1 MPPKPEAPKGNAPAA
16 VTAEASG
23 FQPSKQRKIEA
34 MNSIAH
40 SPVAPALSFLLGDQ
54 QLRVFMIDDE
64 PWFVVADICQLLK
77 LTNPTMAIKSLDEDE
92 VRLYSGSP
100 TLNISGDGLSS
111 TEGTPASRG
120 NPTFN
125 LTSESGF
132 YTLILRCR
140 DAVKPGSMPHRV
152 RRWVTGEVL
161 PSIRKTGGYSVKR
174 MVPRDRQINSAE
186 RLLSRIERSESKFAR
201 DGYLQLAELAFTD
214 LGLTLPDKQTL
225 RPLQMALPE
234 GGAA

>member
-1 MPPKPEAPKGNAPAA
+1 
-16 VTAEASG
+16 
-23 FQPSKQRKIEA
+23 

-40 SPVAPALSFLLGDQ
+40 SPVAPALSFNLDDQ
-54 QLRVFMIDDE
+54 QLRVVMIDAE
-64 PWFVVADICQLLK
+64 PWFVVADVCAVLGIK
-77 LTNPTMAIKSLDEDE
+77 NPSDALKSLDPDE
-92 VRLYSGSP
+92 IKLFKDP
-100 TLNISGDGLSS
+100 NTLALS
-111 TEGTPASRG
+111 EGNRGQRG

>member
-1 MPPKPEAPKGNAPAA
+1 MPSKHEAQNGNAPAA
-16 VTAEASG
+16 LTAEALDAN
-23 FQPSKQRKIEA
+23 PTNHRRINA
-34 MNSIAH
+34 VNSIAH
-40 SPVAPALSFLLGDQ
+40 SPVAPALSFNFEAH
-54 QLRVFMIDDE
+54 QLRVVMIDGE
-64 PWFVVADICQLLK
+64 PWFVVTDVCAMLGIRNSRD
-77 LTNPTMAIKSLDEDE
+77 AVRSLDEDE
-92 VRLYSGSP
+92 VRQ
-100 TLNISGDGLSS
+100 TNDLNTVGLTDGIQ
-111 TEGTPASRG
+111 ASRG

-174 MVPRDRQINSAE
+174 MVPRDRQISSAQ
-186 RLLSRIERSESKFAR
+186 RLLACIERSESKFVR
-201 DGYLQLAELAFTD
+201 DGYLQLAELAFAD
-214 LGLTLPDKQTL
+214 LGLQLPNRAGL
-225 RPLQMALPE
+225 RPLQMPLTE